1 MRWSEPCSLLLGLVV
16 LLLLSLS
23 IVLTATIGSLSPTIL
38 ASSVTV
44 RASIRFAV
52 LLELLLLLLG
62 LS

>member
-38 ASSVTV
+38 TSSVTV